1 MTRFESDPRI
11 ADMQFLREVEELL
24 YQETSLLDRP
34 DLDAWIQLYTE
45 DGTYW
50 MPAILDQ
57 PDPLNHISLMYDDRV
72 MMEIRRRNFV
82 HPRAASKD
90 YKVRASHL
98 ISNIRIV
105 ARDESTGDCTVTSN
119 FHCASYYWDKQTLF
133 AGAYRHEL
141 VRTPAGLRIRH
152 KRVDLINCDGVLG
165 TIIIYL

>member
-1 MTRFESDPRI
+1 MSETVPDFATIRRI
-11 ADMQFLREVEELL
+11 EEFLYLEA
-24 YQETSLLDRP
+24 SFLDRP
-34 DLDAWIQLYTE
+34 NLDAWIELYTE

-50 MPAILDQ
+50 MPAIEDQ
-57 PDPLNHISLMYDDRV
+57 QDPLNHISLFYDDRV

-98 ISNIRIV
+98 ISNIRI
-105 ARDESTGDCTVTSN
+105 AAFDAATGDCTVTSN
-119 FHCASYYWDKQTLF
+119 FHCASYYRGKQTLY
-133 AGAYRHEL
+133 AGTYRHEL
-141 VRTPAGLRIRH
+141 VDTGHGFRIRH